1 MANRRLFQ
9 FRYSYD
15 RDMVEIWGSATIG
28 SSGAV
33 SSYSGTGIS
42 SIVKESTAG
51 QYTINLVDS
60 FNSLKMVSSLVKNSS
75 GIPAS
80 PIMGLVSEQVSSL
93 TAPKLVVQFS
103 DVETPAATNPASG
116 DVIYF
121 HITLKNSST

>member
-15 RDMVEIWGSATIG
+15 RDMVEIWGQATIG
-28 SSGAV
+28 ASGAV
-33 SSYSGTGIS
+33 SSFSGYGIS

-51 QYTINLVDS
+51 QYTINLSDN
-60 FNSLKMVSSLVKNSS
+60 FNSLKMVNALVKNAS

-80 PIMGLVSEQVSSL
+80 PIMGLVSEQVSDVS
-93 TAPKLVVQFS
+93 APKLVVQFS
-103 DVETPAATNPASG
+103 DVETPAATNPAAD
-116 DVIYF
+116 DVIFF